1 MRVPRVYTKQTLA
14 LGQDVTLDSS
24 ASQHLAKVLRMQA
37 GERVALFNG
46 QGGEYLGPIVS
57 ASKSTVIVKPDEF
70 LQRDVESPL
79 KITLLQGV
87 SRGERMDYTIQK
99 AVELGVAAIRPL
111 FTERTVVRLKG
122 ERLEKR
128 MEHWRA
134 VIASACEQCGRC
146 TVPELLPALEFSK
159 YLDQREAV
167 TDVTSLLLNPVGAK
181 ALSELRSDG
190 PIELLIGPEGGLSDP
205 EIEESIRSGFSSV
218 LLGPRV
224 LRTETAGVVAL
235 SVLQAMLGDI

>member
-1 MRVPRVYTKQTLA
+1 VRIPRVFTEQRLA
-14 LGQDVTLDSS
+14 LGQEVALSSS

-46 QGGEYLGPIVS
+46 GDGEYVGPIIS
-57 ASKSTVIVKPDEF
+57 ASKSAVSIHLDEF

-79 KITLLQGV
+79 QITLLQGV

-99 AVELGVAAIRPL
+99 AVELGVTAIRPL

-128 MEHWRA
+128 MAHWRA
-134 VIASACEQCGRC
+134 VIVSACEQCGRC
-146 TVPELLPALEFSK
+146 VVPELLPALEFSR
-159 YLDQREAV
+159 YLDQRVANEKI
-167 TDVTSLLLNPVGAK
+167 TSLLLNPVGATP
-181 ALSELRSDG
+181 LSELRGTDQ
-190 PIELLIGPEGGLSDP
+190 IELLIGPEGGLNDQ
-205 EIEESIRSGFSSV
+205 EISESIDAGFASV

-235 SVLQAMLGDI
+235 SVLQATMGDI

>member
-1 MRVPRVYTKQTLA
+1 MRVPRVYTTQALA
-14 LGQDVTLDSS
+14 IDSEVTLEPN

-46 QGGEYLGPIVS
+46 EGGEYLGPIIS
-57 ASKSTVIVKPDEF
+57 ASKSAVVVTPDEF
-70 LQRDVESPL
+70 FDRDVESPL
-79 KITLLQGV
+79 QITLLQGV

-99 AVELGVAAIRPL
+99 AVELGVTAIRPL

-128 MEHWRA
+128 MQHWRA
-134 VIASACEQCGRC
+134 VIESACEQCGRC
-146 TVPELLPALEFSK
+146 VVPQLLPALEFEK
-159 YLDQREAV
+159 YLGQRQSSEQ
-167 TDVTSLLLNPVGAK
+167 TTSLLLNPIGASP
-181 ALSELRSDG
+181 LSELQATKQ
-190 PIELLIGPEGGLSDP
+190 IELLIGPEGGLNNK
-205 EIEESIRSGFSSV
+205 EINDSVAAGFCSV

-235 SVLQAMLGDI
+235 SVLQATMGDL

>member
-1 MRVPRVYTKQTLA
+1 MRIPRVYSKQDLA
-14 LGQDVTLDSS
+14 LGDEVTLDSS

-37 GERVALFNG
+37 GERVAVFNG
-46 QGGEYLGPIVS
+46 QGGEYVGPITS
-57 ASKSTVIVKPDEF
+57 ATKSAVTVKPDEF
-70 LQRDVESPL
+70 LERNVESPL
-79 KITLLQGV
+79 QITLLQGV

-99 AVELGVAAIRPL
+99 AVELGVTAIRPL

-146 TVPELLPALEFSK
+146 TVPEVLPALEFGK
-159 YLDQREAV
+159 YLDQR
-167 TDVTSLLLNPVGAK
+167 DVNDQVKSLLLNPVGA
-181 ALSELRSDG
+181 APLSELRGADK
-190 PIELLIGPEGGLSDP
+190 IELLIGPEGGLNDQ
-205 EIEESIRSGFSSV
+205 EISEALSAGFSSV

-235 SVLQAMLGDI
+235 SVLQATLGDL